1 MVAVAAVLTVILV
14 GGGVVTVSLRVLH
27 GLGYPSGYD
36 RLLARQKRT
45 QDAGGSAL
53 VGLGAL
59 AIGIAGEVI
68 SVNTFRGGDVG
79 DVAWG
84 LVGGVCFLLPLV
96 VGVGTVVLLVAPWLD
111 GRDRE

>member
-1 MVAVAAVLTVILV
+1 MLMWELAAVITVILV

-45 QDAGGSAL
+45 QDAGGSTL

-59 AIGIAGEVI
+59 AIGIGGEVV
-68 SVNTFRGGDVG
+68 SVNTFRGGAVG
-79 DVAWG
+79 DVVLG
-84 LVGGVCFLLPLV
+84 LLGGLGSLLPLV
-96 VGVGTVVLLVAPWLD
+96 IGVGTVVLLVFPWFGD
-111 GRDRE
+111 D